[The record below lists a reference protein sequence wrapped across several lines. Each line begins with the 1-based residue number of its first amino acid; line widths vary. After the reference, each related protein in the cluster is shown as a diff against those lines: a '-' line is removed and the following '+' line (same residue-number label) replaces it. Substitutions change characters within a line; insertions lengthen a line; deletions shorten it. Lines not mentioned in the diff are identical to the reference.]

1 VLPGAHVRGA
11 HAPERP
17 GRGVPVEHAEPHL
30 HGDGVEERDVD
41 VGVGDL
47 ARGDDG
53 AGVEREER
61 PAVEVEAGAERGGD
75 GVLGG
80 ARVGKGRQAGDGGG
94 GGFGRRACEERGGGW
109 RWAIVKAG
117 ERGEILARM
126 GRKGAELPPDE
137 DGGVE
142 CGDAH
147 GERGRVAGGR
157 IRGGGGGSRG
167 EIRCGRCGLLEEICV
182 VRAARAGAVYSSLL
196 IVVEIV
202 TLSY

>member
-1 VLPGAHVRGA
+1 MGRRG
-11 HAPERP
+11 
-17 GRGVPVEHAEPHL
+17 
-30 HGDGVEERDVD
+30 
-41 VGVGDL
+41 
-47 ARGDDG
+47 
-53 AGVEREER
+53 
-61 PAVEVEAGAERGGD
+61 GAERVVMGEAEAGTTRRA
-75 GVLGG
+75 GPGCT
-80 ARVGKGRQAGDGGG
+80 GKGRQAGDGGG

-147 GERGRVAGGR
+147 GEGGRVAGGR

-167 EIRCGRCGLLEEICV
+167 GIRCGRCGLWEGICV

-202 TLSY
+202 VGVVPNTSLLLSLRKCCI